1 MKICGLLGRHLA
13 HSYSP
18 QIHAC
23 FGKTSYVLWEKEP
36 RELESFLKSGEF
48 DGMNVTIPY
57 KKDVIDYL
65 DELSDMAKAIG
76 SVNTI
81 AKKADGTLFG
91 DNTDAAGFMSM
102 LDTLKAD
109 VKGKKCLVLGSGGA
123 SMMAQYV
130 LKKLGGEVVVIS
142 RSGEDNYN
150 NLERHKDACL
160 IVNAT
165 PVGMYPNAG
174 SSPVDLG
181 LFDSLEYVL
190 DLVYNPAKTKLL
202 MDAENLGIKNC
213 GGLIM
218 LVEQARKAAELW
230 SGEKIPDEVSKKT
243 LAKLKADM
251 QNIVLIGM
259 PGCGK
264 SKVGMALSE
273 LTGREFVDCDAVITT
288 RIGMTI
294 PEFFEKYGEEAFRRE
309 ETAALSDICQRSALV
324 ISTGGG
330 CITREENYPLLKQ
343 NSVVLWLR
351 RDLELLSRKG
361 RPLSQGAD
369 LNLMYKVRAP
379 LYEKFCDAAVDS
391 TGVITLTAEKML
403 EVYNEIISH

>member
-1 MKICGLLGRHLA
+1 
-13 HSYSP
+13 
-18 QIHAC
+18 
-23 FGKTSYVLWEKEP
+23 
-36 RELESFLKSGEF
+36 
-48 DGMNVTIPY
+48 
-57 KKDVIDYL
+57 
-65 DELSDMAKAIG
+65 
-76 SVNTI
+76 
-81 AKKADGTLFG
+81 
-91 DNTDAAGFMSM
+91 
-102 LDTLKAD
+102 
-109 VKGKKCLVLGSGGA
+109 
-123 SMMAQYV
+123 
-130 LKKLGGEVVVIS
+130 
-142 RSGEDNYN
+142 
-150 NLERHKDACL
+150 
-160 IVNAT
+160 
-165 PVGMYPNAG
+165 
-174 SSPVDLG
+174 
-181 LFDSLEYVL
+181 
-190 DLVYNPAKTKLL
+190 
-202 MDAENLGIKNC
+202 
-213 GGLIM
+213 M

-273 LTGREFVDCDAVITT
+273 LTGREFVDCDAVITE

-361 RPLSQGAD
+361 RPLSQGTD

-379 LYEKFCDAAVDS
+379 LYEKFCDAVVDS